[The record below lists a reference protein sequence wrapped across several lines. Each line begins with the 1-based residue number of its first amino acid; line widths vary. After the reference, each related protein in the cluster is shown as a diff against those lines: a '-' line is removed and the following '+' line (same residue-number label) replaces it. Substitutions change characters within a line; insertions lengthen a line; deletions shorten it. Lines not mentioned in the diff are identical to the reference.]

1 MTQSTTTGGRTPGQY
16 DGLHL
21 PSSDPTVSAGD
32 RAASATDDADDV
44 ETMSSS
50 SSSSSIGCGFRSLKR
65 QKSATSQSGSGL
77 KTADRQHST
86 EHGDPS
92 PSGASSLAFGGD
104 GKHGVTTT
112 NHDRNRAVKRSRT
125 GSRFAAVFASRQ
137 RDNYNHKYVC
147 ITTYNKILNPII
159 TLILLYPNPNYK
171 PNHNPNPTTR
181 QRATVNMRLNIV
193 TCSTYPDKF
202 RRDMV
207 LHRLYYFWL

>member
-32 RAASATDDADDV
+32 RAASATDEDNDV

-77 KTADRQHST
+77 KNADRQHST

-92 PSGASSLAFGGD
+92 PSGAASLAFSGD
-104 GKHGVTTT
+104 GVTTT

-159 TLILLYPNPNYK
+159 TLILLYPNPNHK
-171 PNHNPNPTTR
+171 PNHNHNPTTR
-181 QRATVNMRLNIV
+181 QRATVNMQLNIV

-202 RRDMV
+202 TRDMV
-207 LHRLYYFWL
+207 LHRLYYFGL